1 MWDAG
6 GGRSRSPSGRGGRCT
21 FDALE
26 THATGTI
33 DLRGFAGT
41 ADVSPHFQ
49 ELTLTLALTTD
60 VPEAELDELK
70 ARVLRRCPLV
80 NLIKDAGVAIRDVWV
95 VRPTA

>member
-1 MWDAG
+1 MGRRWGAVSVAVRTWRALHLRRAGDARDG
-6 GGRSRSPSGRGGRCT
+6 HDRPAR
-21 FDALE
+21 
-26 THATGTI
+26 
-33 DLRGFAGT
+33 LRRP

-70 ARVLRRCPLV
+70 ALVLRRCPLV